1 MRALVTGG
9 AGFIGSHLV
18 DLLLE
23 RGEDVSV
30 LLGPG
35 EQASESSKGRV
46 RVFEGDVRDAT
57 VVGAAAEGADVIFHL
72 AARTDLRGVALE
84 DYAVN
89 TRGTE
94 IVLAAARQ
102 ARSRRVIFFSSML
115 AVALTGRTDPI
126 DERWS
131 EEAASWYGRSKR
143 LGEEMV
149 RASGVPFSILRPT
162 LVYGPRERSTMHGF
176 LKAVYRR
183 RFILIGDDV
192 FQTFAYVKNV
202 ARAAYD
208 ASRAEAAAGATFFVS
223 DARPCTLAEFSN
235 TAASALGVRPWKL
248 RLPVPLALAG
258 GYVCDAIGALVG
270 RELPLSVRRV
280 RTMTT
285 HYVYSIEA
293 ARRAFGYSPPY
304 TLEAAL
310 AETAQWYL
318 ERGLL

>member
-18 DLLLE
+18 DHLLE

-30 LLGPG
+30 LLRPG
-35 EQASESSKGRV
+35 EQPSELPQGRV
-46 RVFEGDVRDAT
+46 RLFEGDVRDAK
-57 VVGAAAEGADVIFHL
+57 VVCAAAESADVIFHL
-72 AARTDLRGVALE
+72 AARTDLRGSTLE
-84 DYAVN
+84 HYSVN

-94 IVLAAARQ
+94 VVLAAARE
-102 ARSRRVIFFSSML
+102 ARCRRVIFFSSML
-115 AVALTGRTDPI
+115 AVALTGRKDPI
-126 DERWS
+126 DERWT

-143 LGEEMV
+143 VGEELV
-149 RASGVPFSILRPT
+149 RASGIPFSILRPT
-162 LVYGPRERSTMHGF
+162 LAYGPRERSTMHGF
-176 LKAVYRR
+176 LKAIYRR
-183 RFILIGDDV
+183 RFMLIGNDV
-192 FQTFAYVKNV
+192 LQTFAYVKNV

-223 DARPCTLAEFSN
+223 DARPCTLAEFAGA
-235 TAASALGVRPWKL
+235 AASALGVRPLKM

-258 GYVCDAIGALVG
+258 AYLCDAIGGLIG

-304 TLEAAL
+304 MLEPAL
-310 AETAQWYL
+310 AETARWYL